1 MTFTRFSSVCAM
13 LLLGGAA
20 LPLGAQSYTFQT
32 FEVPVKGTTKVST
45 FAQGINNRGEVAGY
59 DQYIVRKR
67 TLTEGFRRYS
77 NGQFAA
83 PIVDPEAYP
92 GETFAQGIND
102 SHEIVGYYIEQ
113 SGSTHGFLDNLGNF
127 TTFDA
132 PGSTLTAIQSITD
145 SGKLAGYFS
154 DLSGTYHGFTSISGV
169 FSQVDVPGSS
179 ATQVWGMDEA
189 EATAGCA
196 GFQGVGPRAFIHE
209 TTGIGYTVF
218 KVGKSEDV
226 CATGINSKLGLA
238 VGWAHESNGIYVGFV
253 LHYRAFGSEPDPKTG
268 QVSVTTVVYPGSK
281 ETLLYG
287 INFAG
292 QIVGSAIEPTS
303 GQQIGFIATP
313 VAAPAPGN

>member
-1 MTFTRFSSVCAM
+1 MTFTRFSSACAM
-13 LLLGGAA
+13 LLLSCAV

-32 FEVPVKGTTKVST
+32 FEVPVNGTTKVST

-67 TLTEGFRRYS
+67 TLTDGFRRYS

-83 PIVDPEAYP
+83 RIVDPEAYP

-132 PGSTLTAIQSITD
+132 PASTLTAIQSITD
-145 SGKLAGYFS
+145 SGDLAGYFTDS
-154 DLSGTYHGFTSISGV
+154 SGTYHGFTSIGGV

-179 ATQVWGMDEA
+179 ATQVWGMDA
-189 EATAGCA
+189 AGAAVGCA
-196 GFQGVGPRAFIHE
+196 GFQGVGPRAFIRE
-209 TTGIGYTVF
+209 TGGKFSVF
-218 KVGKSEDV
+218 NVGHSEDV
-226 CATGINSKLGLA
+226 CATGISSKLGLA

-253 LHYRAFGSEPDPKTG
+253 LNYRAPGSEPDPQTG
-268 QVSVTTVVYPGSK
+268 QVSVAIVVYPGSK

-287 INFAG
+287 LNSAG

-313 VAAPAPGN
+313 VPAPAPGN

>member
-1 MTFTRFSSVCAM
+1 MTFTRFSTACAM
-13 LLLGGAA
+13 LLFGGAV

-67 TLTEGFRRYS
+67 TLTDGFRRYS

-83 PIVDPEAYP
+83 PIVDPDAYP

-113 SGSTHGFLDNLGNF
+113 NGSTHGFLDNLGNF

-132 PGSTLTAIQSITD
+132 PSSTLTSIQGITD
-145 SGKLAGYFS
+145 SGDLAGYFTDS
-154 DLSGTYHGFTSISGV
+154 SGNYHGFVSSGSG
-169 FSQVDVPGSS
+169 FSQIDVPGSS
-179 ATQVWGMDEA
+179 ATEVWGMDA
-189 EATAGCA
+189 AGALAGCTVSN
-196 GFQGVGPRAFIHE
+196 GVGERAFIRE
-209 TTGIGYTVF
+209 TGGKYTVF
-218 KVGKSEDV
+218 NVGGSEFV
-226 CATGINSKLGLA
+226 CANGINSKLGLA
-238 VGWAHESNGIYVGFV
+238 VGWASESNGIYVGFV
-253 LHYRAFGSEPDPKTG
+253 LNYRAPGGEPDPRTG
-268 QVSVTTVVYPGSK
+268 QVSVTIVVYPGSK

-287 INFAG
+287 LNSAG

-313 VAAPAPGN
+313 VAGPAAGN